1 MSPTNE
7 LDLKNDI
14 QVEEDVG
21 QSAIQGY
28 LGEYS
33 TRPLTLLSRRQYQCL
48 PQMSLTSRITYK

>member
-1 MSPTNE
+1 MSTTNE

-28 LGEYS
+28 LGEYGKFLKIAYTFFS
-33 TRPLTLLSRRQYQCL
+33 AMNYGISLSL
-48 PQMSLTSRITYK
+48 